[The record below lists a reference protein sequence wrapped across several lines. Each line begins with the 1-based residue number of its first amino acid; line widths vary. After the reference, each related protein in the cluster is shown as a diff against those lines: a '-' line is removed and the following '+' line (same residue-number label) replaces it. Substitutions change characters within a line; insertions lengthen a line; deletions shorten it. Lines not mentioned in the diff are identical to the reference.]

1 MLKPNNMRLQV
12 IRHRRLWYIVS
23 GALVLVSVVAI
34 AVWGLRLAIDFTG
47 GSLVELQFIGAR
59 PEKQAVQEQFDAAKI
74 ERIQLQPL
82 GDAGFL
88 ARTPFLDAPTHARLI
103 EQLDK
108 TYNDAWREERF
119 ETIGPSISNELKTNT
134 FYAILLVSLAIV
146 LYVAWA
152 FRRVS
157 EPVKS
162 WKYGVCA
169 IISLLHDIVIPT
181 GVFAVL
187 GRFIG
192 IEVDVLFVTA
202 LLTILGYSVNDTI
215 VTFDRI
221 RENLLKRRHD
231 AFDDIVDDSINETVS
246 RSINTTLTTLF
257 ALIAVFVFG
266 GETTRPF
273 ALALIIGITSGA
285 YSSIFLASPLLV
297 SWHRWSS
304 K

>member
-1 MLKPNNMRLQV
+1 MRLNV
-12 IRHRRLWYIVS
+12 IHNRRAWFSLS
-23 GALVLVSVVAI
+23 GLLVIASIIAVV
-34 AVWGLRLAIDFTG
+34 VWGLRFGIDFTG
-47 GSLVELQFIGAR
+47 GSLLELQFAAR
-59 PEKQAVQEQFDAAKI
+59 PEKQAVQEQFAKSGI
-74 ERIQLQPL
+74 EQVQLQAL
-82 GDAGFL
+82 GDTGFL
-88 ARTPFLDAPTHARLI
+88 VRLPFIDASTHEKLI
-103 EQLDK
+103 EQLNAAYG
-108 TYNDAWREERF
+108 TTWREERF

-134 FYAILLVSLAIV
+134 FYAIVLVSLAIV

-157 EPVKS
+157 EPVNS

-169 IISLLHDIVIPT
+169 IISLLHDIIIPT

-187 GRFIG
+187 GRFAG

-202 LLTILGYSVNDTI
+202 LLAILGYSVNDTI

-231 AFDDIVDDSINETVS
+231 AFEDIVDDSINETVS
-246 RSINTTLTTLF
+246 RSINTTLTTLL
-257 ALIAVFVFG
+257 ALVAVYFFG
-266 GETTRPF
+266 GETTRSF
-273 ALALIIGITSGA
+273 TLALIIGITSGA

-297 SWHRWSS
+297 SWYRMG